1 MLEKF
6 LKMLFS
12 FKLKKNIN
20 IFLIIIILLII
31 MLLFFGNYNLIETYK
46 AVANPRK
53 NDKEA
58 IVGEKTIRSFTD
70 KMVKARHY

>member
-1 MLEKF
+1 
-6 LKMLFS
+6 
-12 FKLKKNIN
+12 
-20 IFLIIIILLII
+20 

>member
-1 MLEKF
+1 MDLALLEKA
-6 LKMLFS
+6 LEDDS
-12 FKLKKNIN
+12 
-20 IFLIIIILLII
+20 
-31 MLLFFGNYNLIETYK
+31 NYNLIETYK